1 MKSDFRQ
8 LYPFRSRWLSV
19 NGHRCHY
26 VDEGRGEP
34 VLMLHGNP
42 TWSFYFRH
50 LIAALSTDYRVI
62 APDHIG
68 CGLSDKPSRQAYSY
82 RLADR
87 VADVETLVR
96 KMAIDAPITLVVHDW
111 GGMIGLAFALRNLD
125 RIRRVVITNTSGFL
139 PPAGKPIPIRLRLI
153 RNFNGFA
160 EPAVLGLNLFARAAV
175 VMAPRRRLPRE
186 VRQGLL
192 APYDRPR
199 HRIATLRFVQDIPLA
214 ESDPSYP
221 LAKYVDDNLQRLRHL
236 PMLICWGK
244 HDFVFDLDY
253 YAEWRRRFPDA
264 EAHLFDRAGHYLLED
279 EPRAV
284 TETIRHFLQRH
295 HTTG

>member
-1 MKSDFRQ
+1 
-8 LYPFRSRWLSV
+8 
-19 NGHRCHY
+19 
-26 VDEGRGEP
+26 
-34 VLMLHGNP
+34 MLHGNP

-50 LIAALSTDYRVI
+50 LIAAFSTDYRVI

-68 CGLSDKPSRQAYSY
+68 CGLSDKPGRHAYGY

-87 VADVETLVR
+87 VADVEALVR
-96 KMAIDAPITLVVHDW
+96 QVGVEAPITLLVHDW
-111 GGMIGLAFALRNLD
+111 GGMIGLAFALRHLD
-125 RIRRVVITNTSGFL
+125 RIRRIIITNTSGFL

-153 RNFNGFA
+153 RNFNGFGG
-160 EPAVLGLNLFARAAV
+160 PAVLGLNLFARAAA
-175 VMAPRRRLPRE
+175 VMAPRRRLPRA

-192 APYDRPR
+192 APYDRPK
-199 HRIATLRFVQDIPLA
+199 HRIATLRFVQDIPL
-214 ESDPSYP
+214 SQGDPSYS
-221 LAKYVDDNLQRLRHL
+221 LVKYVDDNLHRLGHA

-264 EAHLFDRAGHYLLED
+264 EAHLFARAGHYLIED
-279 EPRAV
+279 EPQAV

-295 HTTG
+295 TAG

>member
-1 MKSDFRQ
+1 MKSAFRQ
-8 LYPFRSRWLSV
+8 LYPFRSHWLPI

-50 LIAALSTDYRVI
+50 LIADLAADYRVI

-68 CGLSDKPSRQAYSY
+68 CGLSDKPDRHAYGF

-87 VADVETLVR
+87 IADLEALVSNVAN
-96 KMAIDAPITLVVHDW
+96 DAPLTLVVHDW
-111 GGMIGLAFALRNLD
+111 GGMIGLAFALRHLD
-125 RIRRVVITNTSGFL
+125 RIRRIVITNTSGFR
-139 PPAGKPIPIRLRLI
+139 PPAGKPIPIRLRLL

-160 EPAVLGLNLFARAAV
+160 EPAVLGLNLFARAAA
-175 VMAPRRRLPRE
+175 VMAPRRRLPRA

-192 APYDRPR
+192 APYDRPK
-199 HRIATLRFVQDIPLA
+199 HRIATLRFVQDIPLS
-214 ESDPSYP
+214 EGDPSYP
-221 LAKYVDDNLQRLRHL
+221 IVKAVDDNLHRLGQL

-244 HDFVFDLDY
+244 HDFVFDMDY
-253 YAEWRRRFPDA
+253 YAEWRRRFPGA
-264 EAHLFDRAGHYLLED
+264 EAHLFEDAGHYLLED

-284 TETIRHFLQRH
+284 TATIRHFLKRH
-295 HTTG
+295 TAG